1 MRSRRM
7 GRWLNLTPCIIMA
20 VLGAI
25 VSVLALRQGTT
36 LGYGM
41 AAGFAFFSIGGLSE
55 ILLDKARG
63 QDGK

>member
-7 GRWLNLTPCIIMA
+7 SRWLNLIPCILMA
-20 VLGAI
+20 VIGAI

-55 ILLDKARG
+55 ILLDIKRNR
-63 QDGK
+63 K